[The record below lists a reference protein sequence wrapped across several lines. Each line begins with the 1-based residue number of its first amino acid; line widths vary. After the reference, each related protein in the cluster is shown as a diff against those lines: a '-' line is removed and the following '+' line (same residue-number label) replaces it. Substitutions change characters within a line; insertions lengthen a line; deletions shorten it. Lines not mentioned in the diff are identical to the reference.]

1 MGVAWVNGHWL
12 QIGIAIGAGLVIYLL
27 LSLLRRIA
35 LKHAQSTEGDMTLTH
50 IAGRVIHKTKS
61 LVLAIIAVR
70 LVAGYAQ
77 PPAVIMQIVIGLV
90 PVFITAALL
99 EGFVT
104 RHTDMPLWLRS
115 EEHTSELQSLMRISY
130 AVFCLKKKRQ
140 H

>member
-12 QIGIAIGAGLVIYLL
+12 QIAIAIGAGLVIYLL

-70 LVAGYAQ
+70 LVAPGLAAQ
-77 PPAVIMQIVIGLV
+77 RMAGDGRGD
-90 PVFITAALL
+90 ALRIEL
-99 EGFVT
+99 LDRKST
-104 RHTDMPLWLRS
+104 RLNSSH
-115 EEHTSELQSLMRISY
+115 
-130 AVFCLKKKRQ
+130 
-140 H
+140 

>member
-77 PPAVIMQIVIGLV
+77 PPAV
-90 PVFITAALL
+90 
-99 EGFVT
+99 
-104 RHTDMPLWLRS
+104 RS
-115 EEHTSELQSLMRISY
+115 EEGGVGKEWVSTFRSRWSPDH
-130 AVFCLKKKRQ
+130 
-140 H
+140 

>member
-35 LKHAQSTEGDMTLTH
+35 LKHAQSTEGDMPLTH

-70 LVAGYAQ
+70 LVAGYAH
-77 PPAVIMQIVIGLV
+77 PPAVVMQIVQFAFTLTFLV
-90 PVFITAALL
+90 PGRRGV
-99 EGFVT
+99 
-104 RHTDMPLWLRS
+104 R
-115 EEHTSELQSLMRISY
+115 EHKPD
-130 AVFCLKKKRQ
+130 A
-140 H
+140 